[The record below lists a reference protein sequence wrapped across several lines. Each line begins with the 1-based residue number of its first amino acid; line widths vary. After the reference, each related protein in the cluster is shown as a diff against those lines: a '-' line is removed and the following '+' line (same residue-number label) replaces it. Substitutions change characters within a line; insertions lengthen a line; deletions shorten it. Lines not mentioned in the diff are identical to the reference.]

1 MILKL
6 QKIIIFDSIM
16 DWLELTN
23 INQLIQI
30 DDLSEK
36 NKVLIFKHSTR
47 CSISDAALGRIERN
61 WKDELSEVISVFYL
75 DLIKYRE
82 VSNAIEKHYGVI
94 HQSPQALII
103 KNGKCIF
110 SQTHSSIRL
119 EELLEAH

>member
-16 DWLELTN
+16 NWQKLTN
-23 INQLIQI
+23 INQLTQI
-30 DDLSEK
+30 DELSEK

-61 WKDELSEVISVFYL
+61 WKDELNEVIPVFYL

-82 VSNAIEKHYGVI
+82 VSNAIEQHYNII
-94 HQSPQALII
+94 HQSPA
-103 KNGKCIF
+103 
-110 SQTHSSIRL
+110 SSCYPKQKMHFFTNPFGHT
-119 EELLEAH
+119 A